1 MPLDQETV
9 DRLVRSALAE
19 DIGTG
24 DITTESIVPK
34 NVMVEARFLSKEP
47 GVIAG
52 VPVAVAV
59 FQALSTDVRFRVGIE
74 DGRRARSGETI
85 LELSGPAGF
94 ILTGERVALN
104 FLQRLSG
111 IATLTARFVEAAAG
125 TGVCILDTRKT
136 TPNLRILEKYAVTMG
151 GGRNHRMGLDDM
163 ALIKDNHIEVA
174 GSIGAAVKAVRDR
187 FPKVPVEVET
197 ASLEQVDQALQAGV
211 DRIMLDNM
219 DPARIRSA
227 LDLIR
232 RRSEGGKRP
241 RVEVSGNVTLENFG
255 LLAMDGVDEISIGSL
270 THSAPALDISLEV
283 TAWTPGA
290 DRGEVRP

>member
-1 MPLDQETV
+1 VPLDQETV